1 MAAKVCTPQTL
12 LLLLCG
18 PPAVG
23 KSELAEQL
31 RTRCGDEGDIG
42 FIIVTYDVFYPKDE
56 RGSGHREKCSS
67 IDCDVN
73 TSEFSSKR
81 VRSHLN
87 TCLERFIITNK
98 LNARQHKDYPEKIP
112 SEDEWKRFCRCVSVS
127 EGVRLS
133 ENGRYAVDSVENSIL
148 FTILPHAAHPPTTH
162 WHSFNIQ
169 NNVAI
174 TSH

>member
-1 MAAKVCTPQTL
+1 MAAKACSPQTS

-31 RTRCGDEGDIG
+31 RTRCGGEGDIG

-56 RGSGHREKCSS
+56 RGTGNTEKNSS
-67 IDCDVN
+67 IDCDVD

-87 TCLERFIITNK
+87 KCLERFIITNE
-98 LNARQHKDYPEKIP
+98 LNARQPKDNPEVIP

-127 EGVRLS
+127 KGVRLS
-133 ENGRYAVDSVENSIL
+133 ENGRYAVGSVKDSIL
-148 FTILPHAAHPPTTH
+148 FAIHPHAAHPPTTH
-162 WHSFNIQ
+162 
-169 NNVAI
+169 
-174 TSH
+174 